1 MAGNDKK
8 EPDILLDNLAPGE
21 KRYLGD
27 WEIVNFIARGGYGRA
42 YKAQKTIG
50 IGSMKVPV
58 QAAVK
63 LINTRFAQPEAAI
76 SALINELNQ
85 LSKIKSRF
93 VPKLLDAG
101 VHKQDNDLLPYIVMD
116 YIEGGSLLHEISIRN
131 FQGKPGLPQRMFR
144 TLADNILRALKAAN
158 EDKDTNGMEFLH
170 LDIKPENIL
179 YSKADEAFV
188 LIDFGLATVAHRT
201 KANGSWRG
209 TRGYIAPEQF
219 SDETSIASDIFALGV
234 TFYEALTGANP
245 IAVAYKA
252 HVAKFGSP
260 DDYGSRAQQISTE
273 TAVWNFDLL
282 SPEQKALVEPMLKLD
297 PKERPPVDEL
307 IALSS
312 LLEHSPDSQVP
323 ETPKQDWTQVGMD
336 VLAVLS
342 SQSVAS
348 QTVNVNKSTKF
359 PLWFKTK
366 IVDRRFAI
374 ICSKPKDYLALSQ
387 LGWKPYQMGTLIFEF
402 ESNPSQENLAE
413 MIVKSISIGFGLV
426 PPLTIS

>member
-1 MAGNDKK
+1 LAGNDKK

-27 WEIVNFIARGGYGRA
+27 WEVVNFIAFGGYGRA
-42 YKAQKTIG
+42 YRAQKTIG

-58 QAAVK
+58 HAALK
-63 LINTRFAQPEAAI
+63 LINTRFAQPESAI

-116 YIEGGSLLHEISIRN
+116 YIEGGSLRDEIEIRN
-131 FQGKPGLPQRMFR
+131 VQRKPGLPQRMFR
-144 TLADNILRALKAAN
+144 ALADNILRALKAAN
-158 EDKDTNGMEFLH
+158 EDRDTNGMEFLH

-179 YSKADEAFV
+179 YSKSDEAFV
-188 LIDFGLATVAHRT
+188 LIDFGLATVARRNQP
-201 KANGSWRG
+201 NGSWRG
-209 TRGYIAPEQF
+209 TPTYIAPEQF
-219 SDETSIASDIFALGV
+219 RDEVSIASDIYSLGV

-245 IAVAYKA
+245 VRKAYDA
-252 HVAKFGSP
+252 HVAQYGKP
-260 DDYGSRAQQISTE
+260 DGTGSRAQQIATE
-273 TAVWNFDLL
+273 TAIWNFDLL
-282 SPEQKALVEPMLKLD
+282 SAEQRALVEPMLKLD
-297 PKERPPVDEL
+297 PKERPPLDEL
-307 IALSS
+307 IGKSA
-312 LLEHSPDSQVP
+312 LLEHSPHSQVP
-323 ETPKQDWTQVGMD
+323 EIEKQDWAQVAMD

-342 SQSVAS
+342 SQSVTS

-359 PLWFKTK
+359 PIWFKTK